1 MENVLP
7 PTAAL
12 GGLLMGFIVFI
23 FQFLPRRIISSLMGK
38 FFALRWPDFL
48 RGTMCRL
55 FVHLNH
61 IDMRE
66 AEHEIDAYQS
76 IEAIFSRR
84 LKQGARAI
92 ASEVCA
98 PVDGFLSCSEAPTGI
113 LGFQA
118 KGYYYSLRELIYGEG
133 EIEFN
138 FEPAWYMNFYLAPH
152 NYHRVHCPLQGE
164 LQALR
169 WIHGDKWPVQQGF
182 RNAVTRLYVRN
193 ERKVFR
199 IQHTATGGQLFVV
212 MVAALGVGNM
222 VVTAVQQYE
231 GTHRSKFEPGVQL
244 AAGAELGYFTLGS
257 TVILV
262 FDKVLANAYNF
273 ITPPQGMPIKMG
285 TSVLKQ

>member
-1 MENVLP
+1 
-7 PTAAL
+7 
-12 GGLLMGFIVFI
+12 MGFIVFI
-23 FQFLPRRIISSLMGK
+23 FQFMPRRLISLLMGK
-38 FFALRWPDFL
+38 FFNLRWPDFL
-48 RGTMCRL
+48 RGTIFRL
-55 FVHLNH
+55 FVRVTR

-66 AEHEIDAYQS
+66 AEHEIDTYQN
-76 IEAIFSRR
+76 IEGIFSRR
-84 LKQGARAI
+84 LKQGARPVAG
-92 ASEVCA
+92 EVCA

-138 FEPAWYMNFYLAPH
+138 FEPAWHMNFYLAPH

-164 LQALR
+164 LQSLR
-169 WIHGDKWPVQQGF
+169 WIYGDMWPVQRSF
-182 RNAVTRLYVRN
+182 RHAVTRLYVRN
-193 ERKVFR
+193 ERKAFR
-199 IQHTATGGQLFVV
+199 IQHPETGGQLYVV

-222 VVTAVQQYE
+222 VVTAAQQGGHYTE
-231 GTHRSKFEPGVQL
+231 FEPGVQL

-273 ITPPQGMPIKMG
+273 IKTAQDTSITMG
-285 TSVLKQ
+285 TSLLQQP

>member
-1 MENVLP
+1 
-7 PTAAL
+7 
-12 GGLLMGFIVFI
+12 MGFIVFI
-23 FQFLPRRIISSLMGK
+23 FQFMPRRLISLLMGK
-38 FFALRWPDFL
+38 FFALRWPNFL
-48 RGTMCRL
+48 RGKIFRL
-55 FVHLNH
+55 FVRITR

-66 AEHEIDAYQS
+66 AEHEIDAYRN
-76 IEAIFSRR
+76 IESIFSRR
-84 LKQGARAI
+84 LKQGARPVAG
-92 ASEVCA
+92 EVCA

-133 EIEFN
+133 EIDFN

-169 WIHGDKWPVQQGF
+169 WIHGDMWPVQRSF

-193 ERKVFR
+193 ERKAFR
-199 IQHTATGGQLFVV
+199 IRHTETGGQLYVV

-222 VVTAVQQYE
+222 VVTAAQQR
-231 GTHRSKFEPGVQL
+231 GHDTRFEPGVQL

-257 TVILV
+257 TVILI

-273 ITPPQGMPIKMG
+273 ITTAQDTSITMG
-285 TSVLKQ
+285 TSLLQQP

>member
-1 MENVLP
+1 
-7 PTAAL
+7 
-12 GGLLMGFIVFI
+12 MGFIVFI
-23 FQFLPRRIISSLMGK
+23 FQFLPRRLISLLMGK
-38 FFALRWPDFL
+38 LFNIRWPNFL
-48 RGTMCRL
+48 RGTIFRL
-55 FVHLNH
+55 FVFSTR

-66 AEHEIDAYQS
+66 AEHEIDAYQN
-76 IEAIFSRR
+76 IEGIFSRR
-84 LKQGARAI
+84 LKQGARPI
-92 ASEVCA
+92 IDEVCS
-98 PVDGFLSCSEAPTGI
+98 PVDGFLGCSEAPTGI

-164 LQALR
+164 LQSLR
-169 WIHGDKWPVQQGF
+169 WIHGDMWPVKQGF

-222 VVTAVQQYE
+222 VVSAAQQYKDAHH
-231 GTHRSKFEPGVQL
+231 TKFEPGIKL
-244 AAGAELGYFTLGS
+244 AAGDELGYFTFGS

-262 FDKVLANAYNF
+262 FDKVLAKAYNF
-273 ITPPQGMPIKMG
+273 ITTKQDTPIKMG
-285 TSVLKQ
+285 TSILKQ